1 MGRLVSSDQE
11 HIAVTVHIGN
21 NTFRFQESM
30 LSPRCLKVMGNNV
43 CCMFDGFLSIA
54 ATDMFVSLYIG
65 GFLIIY

>member
-30 LSPRCLKVMGNNV
+30 LSPRSLKVMGNNV